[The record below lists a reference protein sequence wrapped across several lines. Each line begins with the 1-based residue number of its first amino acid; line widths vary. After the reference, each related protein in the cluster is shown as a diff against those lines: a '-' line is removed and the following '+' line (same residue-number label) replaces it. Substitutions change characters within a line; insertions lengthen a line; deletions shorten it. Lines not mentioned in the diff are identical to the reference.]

1 MDLDQ
6 ILKRVQWID
15 DERRKEKDKIT
26 KLENR
31 IIALEGQLV
40 AAHQQIKDSTSEI
53 TRLSTI
59 ITRMDHFDNILIQ
72 QRIEA
77 KRMVEELEKEIKKR
91 EEDTEKVRKVEIKA
105 LDNSLFELRKELDPI
120 PKLEKVLQ
128 ARVDEEARLGRS
140 IDELKGRIELV
151 SHHEDEYT
159 RTYKI
164 LEDGRRQDQ
173 KRLND
178 LTGEVSAMRKRVDD
192 QRGQVEL
199 VNNSLRKVEGRLTEL
214 LSVESERRDA
224 QAAFL
229 DKQALLQVERD
240 RTWRDWQAKFETIE
254 KQATDVESQLLKLET
269 THKESRRVQQSLE
282 ELTSRVERRISEIT
296 ELQRLSEDRFRQEW
310 VTFKADDQ
318 KRWTNYTLTHE
329 EQRNENARQFEKM
342 AERITQLEDLLQEE
356 QDLIE
361 QMGEQTEKRLQSLLA
376 LAHEWVSTYERS
388 IGHAR

>member
-6 ILKRVQWID
+6 IIKRVQWID
-15 DERRKEKDKIT
+15 DERRKEKDKIS

-40 AAHQQIKDSTSEI
+40 AAHQQNKDLSSEI

-59 ITRMDHFDNILIQ
+59 VTRMDHFDNVLIQ
-72 QRIEA
+72 QRLEA
-77 KRMVEELEKEIKKR
+77 KRMVDELEKEIKKR
-91 EEDTEKVRKVEIKA
+91 EEETAKVRKIELKTF
-105 LDNSLFELRKELDPI
+105 DNSLFELRKDLDTI
-120 PKLEKVLQ
+120 PKFEKVIQ
-128 ARVDEEARLGRS
+128 ARMDEEARLGRS
-140 IDELKGRIELV
+140 IDELRGKIEKV
-151 SHHEDEYT
+151 SHDEDEYT

-173 KRLND
+173 KRMND
-178 LTGEVSAMRKRVDD
+178 LIGEVTAMRKRVDD

-199 VNNSLRKVEGRLTEL
+199 VNTSLKKVEGRLSEL

-240 RTWRDWQAKFETIE
+240 RTWREWQVRFETIE
-254 KQATDVESQLLKLET
+254 KQATDVETQLLKLET
-269 THKESRRVQQSLE
+269 THKESRRVHHSLE

-329 EQRNENARQFEKM
+329 EQRNENKRQFDKIT
-342 AERITQLEDLLQEE
+342 ERITHLEDMLQEE
-356 QDLIE
+356 QDLLE

-388 IGHAR
+388 LGHAR

>member
-15 DERRKEKDKIT
+15 DERRKEKDKIS

-40 AAHQQIKDSTSEI
+40 AAHQQVKDLTGEI
-53 TRLSTI
+53 TRLSAVV
-59 ITRMDHFDNILIQ
+59 TRMDHFDNVLVQ
-72 QRIEA
+72 QRLEA
-77 KRMVEELEKEIKKR
+77 KRLVEELGKEVKKR
-91 EEDTEKVRKVEIKA
+91 DEETEKLRRVEIKA

-128 ARVDEEARLGRS
+128 ARIDEEARLGRS
-140 IDELKGRIELV
+140 IDELRGMIEVV
-151 SHHEDEYT
+151 SHNEDEYT

-178 LTGEVSAMRKRVDD
+178 LMGEVAALRKRVDD

-199 VNNSLRKVEGRLTEL
+199 VNNSLRKVEGRLSEL

-240 RTWRDWQAKFETIE
+240 RTWREWQVRFETIE
-254 KQATDVESQLLKLET
+254 KQANDVEAQLLKLET
-269 THKESRRVQQSLE
+269 THRESKRVQQSLE
-282 ELTSRVERRISEIT
+282 ELSTRVERRIGEIT
-296 ELQRLSEDRFRQEW
+296 EIQRLSEDRFRQEW

-329 EQRNENARQFEKM
+329 EQRNENSRQYEKITD
-342 AERITQLEDLLQEE
+342 RITHLEDLLQEE
-356 QDLIE
+356 QDLLE

-376 LAHEWVSTYERS
+376 LAHEWVSAYERS
-388 IGHAR
+388 LGHAR

>member
-6 ILKRVQWID
+6 IIKRVQWID
-15 DERRKEKDKIT
+15 DERRKEKDKIS

-40 AAHQQIKDSTSEI
+40 AAHQQNKDLSSEI

-59 ITRMDHFDNILIQ
+59 VTRMDHFDNVLIQ
-72 QRIEA
+72 QRLEA
-77 KRMVEELEKEIKKR
+77 KRMVDELEKEIKKR
-91 EEDTEKVRKVEIKA
+91 EEETAKVRKIELKTF
-105 LDNSLFELRKELDPI
+105 DNSLFELRKDLDTI
-120 PKLEKVLQ
+120 PKFEKVIQ
-128 ARVDEEARLGRS
+128 ARMDEEARLGRS
-140 IDELKGRIELV
+140 IDELRGKIEKV
-151 SHHEDEYT
+151 SHDEDEYT

-173 KRLND
+173 KRMND
-178 LTGEVSAMRKRVDD
+178 LIGEVTAMRKRVDD

-199 VNNSLRKVEGRLTEL
+199 VNTSLKKVEGRLSEL

-240 RTWRDWQAKFETIE
+240 RTWREWQVRLETIE
-254 KQATDVESQLLKLET
+254 KQATDVETQLLKLET
-269 THKESRRVQQSLE
+269 THKESRRVHQSLE

-329 EQRNENARQFEKM
+329 EQRNENKRQFDKIT
-342 AERITQLEDLLQEE
+342 ERITHLEDMLQEE
-356 QDLIE
+356 QDLLE

-388 IGHAR
+388 LGHAR